1 MTSPHSTNAATTSL
15 TTEILSALEEIY
27 ARIKRI
33 SRELRPADRIVADLA
48 VDSLA
53 TLEIL
58 LELETRFGVAL
69 VDNPRSARV
78 ETVGDLIGLI
88 EDLRQRTS

>member
-1 MTSPHSTNAATTSL
+1 MSAATTSL
-15 TTEILSALEEIY
+15 AAEILSALEENY

-33 SRELRPADRIVADLA
+33 SRELRPTDRIVADLA

-58 LELETRFGVAL
+58 LELEKRFGVAL

-78 ETVGDLIGLI
+78 ETIGDLIGLI
-88 EDLRQRTS
+88 EDLRTS